1 MAANFM
7 SATGAIVNKEQ
18 AADLLAPSRL
28 QAALLPDIITQARQI
43 AGSVIN
49 GWHGRRKRG
58 TGDNFWQFRPFM
70 QGDMLSQI
78 DWRRSARDDHT
89 YIRDREW
96 ETAHTIWLWCDPS
109 PAMLYRSKFSP
120 VSKQQR
126 ALVLTLALAEL
137 FSRSGERIAYP
148 DVLPPLVARNGA
160 ERLAT
165 ALARHGNL
173 PLQPDLQPVQP
184 FNELVLISD
193 FLQPADQLQK
203 QFAQIAGRGIRAHLI
218 AVADPAEADF
228 PFSGHTEFTDPVS
241 GQKLTAGKAQ
251 NYAQDYRRLY
261 QAQKDYLRDLC
272 TAYGWSYVS
281 TLTDKPAAHALTTLH
296 GFLSS
301 GFSSGGGKI

>member
-1 MAANFM
+1 ML
-7 SATGAIVNKEQ
+7 ATGAITSPQQ
-18 AADLLAPSRL
+18 AVDLLSPSRA
-28 QAALLPDIITQARQI
+28 QAALMPDLITQARHI

-58 TGDNFWQFRPFM
+58 TGDNFWQFRPYM
-70 QGDMLSQI
+70 QGDMLSRI

-89 YIRDREW
+89 YMRDREW

-109 PAMLYRSKFSP
+109 PSMLYRSRFSP

-148 DVLPPLVARNGA
+148 DLLAPMLARNGA

-165 ALARHGNL
+165 ALLHHTSL
-173 PLQPDLQPVQP
+173 SPEPELQSLQR

-193 FLQPADQLQK
+193 FLQPVDRLSAQLDK
-203 QFAQIAGRGIRAHLI
+203 IAKRGIRAHLI

-228 PFSGHTEFTDPVS
+228 PFTGHTRFTDPVT
-241 GQKLTAGKAQ
+241 GEILVAGRAQ
-251 NYAQDYRRLY
+251 SYAQDYRRFY
-261 QAQKDYLRDLC
+261 QLQREFLRNTCKRL
-272 TAYGWSYVS
+272 GWSFITS
-281 TLTDKPAAHALTTLH
+281 RTDKPAAQSLTTLH
-296 GFLSS
+296 NFLTNSPARD
-301 GFSSGGGKI
+301 GGGA